1 MITASALHKQSK
13 NHVCKCS
20 IQGSIE
26 SIEGSVKTRSIIPS
40 STKTAC
46 FDPVVLYSFNISS
59 SISSSS
65 SSC

>member
-13 NHVCKCS
+13 NNVCKCS
-20 IQGSIE
+20 IEGSIK
-26 SIEGSVKTRSIIPS
+26 SIEASVQTRSIIPS
-40 STKTAC
+40 STKIAC

-65 SSC
+65 CCC